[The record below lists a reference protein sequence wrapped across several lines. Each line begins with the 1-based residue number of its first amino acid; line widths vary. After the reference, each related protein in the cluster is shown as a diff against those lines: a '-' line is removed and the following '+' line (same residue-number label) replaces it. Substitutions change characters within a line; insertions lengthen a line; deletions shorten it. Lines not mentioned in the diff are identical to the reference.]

1 MNKENGNKHRLK
13 HREPFFARGKVDKGI
28 LVERNWLIRGTINA
42 PYIGEQRAINR
53 CTLRNWTKRGK
64 RRERLSSFHPHRNP
78 CFLGIRE
85 LRLRMQTK
93 GESVGSRI
101 STTKKKRKK
110 KKENSKANLTGYSSS
125 RRITGTYSRGKNIDD
140 SRLVHM
146 QPATWGLQA
155 RLC

>member
-85 LRLRMQTK
+85 LRLRMQIK
-93 GESVGSRI
+93 GESVAGYRRQ
-101 STTKKKRKK
+101 KKKEKRKK
-110 KKENSKANLTGYSSS
+110 K
-125 RRITGTYSRGKNIDD
+125 IP
-140 SRLVHM
+140 RLI
-146 QPATWGLQA
+146 
-155 RLC
+155 